1 MRRYAGIP
9 PQRAGRRAGHFGAS
23 IDPGREK
30 VGATQV
36 PGRRWDTFLGRRSAA
51 VRSPASR
58 LPLFPAAM
66 TFSRLL
72 LVIKQTAFNAYTA
85 QEHLAR
91 AAGRALTYAPDR
103 MSRLKERHDTHMFQV
118 ERITRLLQERGAS
131 VTSVMRDEVTPAHVA
146 DADLVLALGGD
157 GTTLIASHIM
167 RGDVPLIGINTDRAT
182 SVDLATLYR
191 SSEPL
196 DMRRSTGHLCAC
208 TSADVEPVLDD
219 VLTGALEPTTLAR
232 LRVTVA
238 GAELAPALNDVLV
251 AHPSPGAVS
260 RYSVHVGAETPAAW
274 TEAPTPTSRVKS
286 RRLATRIRSIRPRPH
301 RFGSTCARAGFA
313 RARRRGRPRRCAPR
327 GVSRCTSRA
336 GGCSS
341 WTASPSTTTT
351 CRRPRAGTDSTS
363 RRDDDAPLEPRVGRV
378 FLDGAHNTHEVKMG
392 DRITVSANGPTLRLF
407 TSKWFR
413 RNHAEMWPDRREAMR
428 EMADDAR
435 GRPGGS

>member
-1 MRRYAGIP
+1 
-9 PQRAGRRAGHFGAS
+9 
-23 IDPGREK
+23 
-30 VGATQV
+30 
-36 PGRRWDTFLGRRSAA
+36 
-51 VRSPASR
+51 
-58 LPLFPAAM
+58 M

-260 RYSVHVGAETPAAW
+260 RYSVHVGGGDPGGVDRGAHAHVEGEIASAHDPNSIDSSAPAPLWFHVRSSGIRAC
-274 TEAPTPTSRVKS
+274 TAAGSTAAMRSAGGKPMHFSS
-286 RRLATRIRSIRPRPH
+286 RRMQFMDREPIYHDHMPPPSSGH
-301 RFGSTCARAGFA
+301 GFYDPDETMTL
-313 RARRRGRPRRCAPR
+313 RWN
-327 GVSRCTSRA
+327 S
-336 GGCSS
+336 
-341 WTASPSTTTT
+341 
-351 CRRPRAGTDSTS
+351 
-363 RRDDDAPLEPRVGRV
+363 RVGRV

-428 EMADDAR
+428 EMADDASGPSR
-435 GRPGGS
+435 WIIDE